1 MYSYQSMT
9 DKGGEN
15 RVALKQI
22 LKKLEKDGLITKQPG
37 GNFTAPQGLPAVGVI
52 EITKI
57 EIDGDVLARPVDW
70 NTELQGE
77 VPRIEV
83 APDNKHF
90 PKISEGMR
98 MLARFER
105 SEEGYDAH
113 IIRVIDSTMGRVLG
127 VGEVAG
133 GEGFALG
140 ETRFGRLQTLGT
152 RGAFSREIRSGGG
165 ETGGELG
172 AGLFEFVVRSGEAGE
187 LFIPRADPFQH
198 CGLAVV
204 LDQPSNDSGEQ
215 GSGEG
220 DESKNHVKLGG
231 RSLVQI
237 NPGCVP

>member
-1 MYSYQSMT
+1 ML
-9 DKGGEN
+9 D
-15 RVALKQI
+15 L
-22 LKKLEKDGLITKQPG
+22 GL
-37 GNFTAPQGLPAVGVI
+37 
-52 EITKI
+52 
-57 EIDGDVLARPVDW
+57 
-70 NTELQGE
+70 
-77 VPRIEV
+77 
-83 APDNKHF
+83 
-90 PKISEGMR
+90 
-98 MLARFER
+98 ER
-105 SEEGYDAH
+105 SAVVAFGFVNGVHTLAKIGELLTQGVEQPFDLSFVVLGELGGFFFEEFGG
-113 IIRVIDSTMGRVLG
+113 DSLELGLEGGFEFLG

-231 RSLVQI
+231 RSLNYWEYHSDLHRSNHFHVRQQ
-237 NPGCVP
+237 G